1 MRCKNIKE
9 TLVTSIIFVVAVSFM
24 RFYIFFRVMIVRG
37 SISIARSRKPG
48 QNTVLAV
55 ISQAIPLYPGRVG

>member
-48 QNTVLAV
+48 QNTALAV
-55 ISQAIPLYPGRVG
+55 TLEVTMTIPG

>member
-24 RFYIFFRVMIVRG
+24 RFYIFFHVMIMQGFTSTAPSSMLMCTIGVVWSRG
-37 SISIARSRKPG
+37 IRIIS
-48 QNTVLAV
+48 V
-55 ISQAIPLYPGRVG
+55 

>member
-37 SISIARSRKPG
+37 STSTARSRKPG

-55 ISQAIPLYPGRVG
+55 ILEVTMTILESVV

>member
-48 QNTVLAV
+48 QNTELAV
-55 ISQAIPLYPGRVG
+55 ILEVTMTIPESVV

>member
-37 SISIARSRKPG
+37 STSTARSRKPG

-55 ISQAIPLYPGRVG
+55 ILEVTMTILEAVV

>member
-37 SISIARSRKPG
+37 SISIAPSSMLMCTIGVVWSRG
-48 QNTVLAV
+48 ILI
-55 ISQAIPLYPGRVG
+55 ISV

>member
-37 SISIARSRKPG
+37 SISTVRSRKPG
-48 QNTVLAV
+48 QNTALVV
-55 ISQAIPLYPGRVG
+55 ILEVTMTILESVV

>member
-37 SISIARSRKPG
+37 SISTVRSRKPG

-55 ISQAIPLYPGRVG
+55 ILEVTMTILESVV